1 MNQNKSYP
9 QYENHDFVLYQNHE
23 AEVMKTNE
31 NNTIEITYPIT
42 EFMGRRVR
50 VTVYPSQ
57 LQVILMYIKL
67 INLIHSLYFVRYSEK
82 ILFVNMTIIVIVVK
96 K

>member
-1 MNQNKSYP
+1 MNANKSYP

-31 NNTIEITYPIT
+31 NNTIEITYHIQ

-50 VTVYPSQ
+50 VTVCPSQ
-57 LQVILMYIKL
+57 LQVLMYIKL
-67 INLIHSLYFVRYSEK
+67 MNLIQHSILLDAQKKYYS
-82 ILFVNMTIIVIVVK
+82 
-96 K
+96 